1 MKTVIK
7 DPFIDGLIEEG
18 LTRGMR
24 QGKVESEADAILRV
38 LDARGLKATTAQ
50 RERILGCTDLEQLQ
64 EWITRAATATTLAG
78 IFA

>member
-18 LTRGMR
+18 LTRG
-24 QGKVESEADAILRV
+24 KVEGEADAILRV
-38 LDARGLKATTAQ
+38 LDARGLTVTAAQ
-50 RERILGCTDLEQLQ
+50 RTRILGCTDLQQLQ
-64 EWITRAATATTLAG
+64 EWITRAATATTVAG